1 MTSPGHTA
9 HSMAVSGH
17 TVSGTAVAQKQPVA
31 FPPFDTTTYPS
42 QFFWLT
48 VTFVVLFVV
57 IWQLGVKRVGGNIIA
72 RKQRIASDLEAA
84 EAHRRNAEKAAADY
98 EAALAAAR
106 NRAHAMAEENSRLI
120 QGEVDAAK
128 AKADADAKAATD
140 QAKARVAQ
148 LQSDAAQ
155 HIKAVASEAAGQIVA
170 RLIGVEVSEQDR
182 ASAVNQV
189 SAR

>member
-1 MTSPGHTA
+1 
-9 HSMAVSGH
+9 MAASGH
-17 TVSGTAVAQKQPVA
+17 TVSGTAVAHKQPAA

-42 QFFWLT
+42 QFFWLA
-48 VTFVVLFVV
+48 VTFAVLFVV
-57 IWQLGVKRVGGNIIA
+57 MWQLGVKRVGSNIIA

-106 NRAHAMAEENSRLI
+106 SRAHAMAEENSRLI
-120 QGEVDAAK
+120 QGEIDAAK
-128 AKADADAKAATD
+128 AKADGDAKAATD

-155 HIKAVASEAAGQIVA
+155 HIKAVASAAAGQIVV
-170 RLIGVEVSEQDR
+170 RLIGVDVSEQDR
-182 ASAVNQV
+182 VNAVNQV

>member
-1 MTSPGHTA
+1 M
-9 HSMAVSGH
+9 
-17 TVSGTAVAQKQPVA
+17 TVSGPKVSGTTVAQKHPVA

-72 RKQRIASDLEAA
+72 RKQRIASDLDAA
-84 EAHRRNAEKAAADY
+84 EAHRRNAEKAAAEY
-98 EAALAAAR
+98 ESALAAAR
-106 NRAHAMAEENSRLI
+106 SRAHAMAEESSKLV
-120 QGEVDAAK
+120 QGEIEAAK
-128 AKADADAKAATD
+128 AKADADAKTATE

-148 LQSDAAQ
+148 LQADAAQ
-155 HIKAVASEAAGQIVA
+155 HIKTVAGEAAGQIVA
-170 RLIGVEVSEQDR
+170 RLIGVDVSEQDR
-182 ASAVNQV
+182 AAAVNQV